1 MAQICELTG
10 IKPMYGNKV
19 SHANNKTKRR
29 QFANLK
35 KKKYFIAELSRS
47 VTLTLSTR
55 AIRSI
60 EKMGGIAGALLSASD
75 ETMSTRLKKL
85 RSDLKN

>member
-10 IKPMYGNKV
+10 IRPMVGNKV

-35 KKKYFIAELSRS
+35 KKKYFITELSRS

-60 EKMGGIAGALLSASD
+60 EKMGGITGAILSAKSEALSD
-75 ETMSTRLKKL
+75 RLKKI
-85 RSDLKN
+85 RADLKN